1 LVYIILTAASAAAY
15 CFVLKAP
22 EDGQGHEDLG
32 THFRSLADHCRAYV
46 VVDGWEG
53 VPLSSVSVWATCPIL
68 PGGFIEMQGKD
79 RGAMI
84 SFRCNYSG

>member
-1 LVYIILTAASAAAY
+1 MVYIILTAASAAAY

-53 VPLSSVSVWATCPIL
+53 VPLSSVSFLGNTSDL
-68 PGGFIEMQGKD
+68 MD
-79 RGAMI
+79 REVMT
-84 SFRCNYSG
+84 SFC